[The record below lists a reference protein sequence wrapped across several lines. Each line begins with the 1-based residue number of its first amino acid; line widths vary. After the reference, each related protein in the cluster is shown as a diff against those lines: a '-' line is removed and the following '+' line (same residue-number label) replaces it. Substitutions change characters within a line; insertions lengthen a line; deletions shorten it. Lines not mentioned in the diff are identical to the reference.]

1 MADGRGVLVLAE
13 QSDGQLGSISL
24 ELIAAGRRL
33 ADATGEPLL
42 AAVAGPEAA
51 AQALVAEGAD
61 RVYRLDHP
69 DLTPYLLETAL
80 PAAEQVIWQ
89 ARPRVVLLGHTASGR
104 DLAPRLAV
112 RLGAGLVTDA
122 TAVEYDKAAG
132 GVVGRKPV
140 FGGLALSEQVGQGA
154 VQVVT
159 LRPKSHEAAE
169 PAAGHTGE
177 VVRFPVDLSGVARQT
192 RLVERVRE
200 RAAAK
205 RLEDAEIVVAGGR
218 GLGGPE
224 GFQPLYA
231 LADALDAVVGASRVA
246 VDSGWVP
253 SELQVGL
260 TGKMT
265 SPKLYVAIGI
275 SGAMQHMAGC
285 SGARTI
291 VAINKDAD
299 AAIFQHAHL
308 GIVGDFNKLVPALT
322 AACRELRQR

>member
-1 MADGRGVLVLAE
+1 MPDGRGVLVLAE
-13 QSDGQLGSISL
+13 PQEGQLASISL

-33 ADATGEPLL
+33 ADALGEPLR
-42 AAVAGPEAA
+42 AAVAGSNAA
-51 AQALVAEGAD
+51 EQALGVAGAD
-61 RVYRLDHP
+61 HVYLLDHP

-80 PAAEQVIWQ
+80 PAAEQVIRQ
-89 ARPRVVLLGHTASGR
+89 AQPRVVLLGHTASGR

-122 TAVEYDKAAG
+122 TAVEYDAGAG
-132 GVVGRKPV
+132 GVVGRKPI
-140 FGGLALSEQVGQGA
+140 FGGMALSEQVARGP
-154 VQVVT
+154 VQLVT
-159 LRPKSHEAAE
+159 VRPKSYEPAE
-169 PAAGHTGE
+169 PQTGRATE
-177 VVRFPVDLSGVARQT
+177 VERVAVDLSGVARRT
-192 RLVERVRE
+192 RLVERVQE

-224 GFQPLYA
+224 GFQPLYE

-253 SELQVGL
+253 SEMQVGL

-265 SPKLYVAIGI
+265 SPKLYIAVGI

-291 VAINKDAD
+291 VAINKDPD

-308 GIVGDFNKLVPALT
+308 GVVGDFAKVVPALA

>member
-13 QSDGQLGSISL
+13 QTEGKVASISL

-33 ADATGEPLL
+33 ADAAGEPLL
-42 AAVAGPEAA
+42 AAVAGPEEAA
-51 AQALVAEGAD
+51 RALGAAGAD
-61 RVYRLDHP
+61 RVYLLDHP

-80 PAAEQVIWQ
+80 PAAEQVIRQ
-89 ARPRVVLLGHTASGR
+89 AQPRVVLLGHTASGR

-112 RLGAGLVTDA
+112 RLGAGLVTDV
-122 TAVEYDKAAG
+122 TAVEHDAG

-140 FGGLALSEQVGQGA
+140 FGGMALSDQVAQGS
-154 VQVVT
+154 VQLVT
-159 LRPKSHEAAE
+159 VRPKSYEPAE
-169 PAAGHTGE
+169 PQPGRTGE
-177 VVRFPVDLSGVARQT
+177 VEHVPVDLSGVERRT

-200 RAAAK
+200 RAATK

-224 GFQPLYA
+224 GFQPLYE

-253 SELQVGL
+253 SDLQVGL

-291 VAINKDAD
+291 VAINKDPD

-308 GIVGDFNKLVPALT
+308 GVVGDFTKIASRRS
-322 AACRELRQR
+322 CQR